1 MHFQA
6 DSLRA
11 NDTKDAKIDLLWRI
25 DVLLKTLVG
34 PLVGGFLPKLG
45 WLDLGALQEAASI
58 GKTKIDHS
66 FRVAGTVLIHATDVA
81 RTTADALS
89 QRDQPDLAW
98 HWYINCLQL
107 ADILA
112 EPEADG
118 ATRLAV
124 VCATDIQRTLFR
136 VKASAVELLRYVSS
150 HKRQD
155 KNEMNNADWHFL
167 LAPGHDHHNHKGT
180 PALLPPLPHTPSG
193 GVEARGKFDAL
204 QPQSALGSA
213 RGPRA

>member
-25 DVLLKTLVG
+25 DVLLKTLAG

-81 RTTADALS
+81 RVTADAFS
-89 QRDQPDLAW
+89 QRDQSNFAW
-98 HWYINCLQL
+98 HWYVTCLQI

-112 EPEADG
+112 DPEPNGTA
-118 ATRLAV
+118 RLAL
-124 VCATDIQRTLFR
+124 VCDP
-136 VKASAVELLRYVSS
+136 E
-150 HKRQD
+150 
-155 KNEMNNADWHFL
+155 
-167 LAPGHDHHNHKGT
+167 
-180 PALLPPLPHTPSG
+180 
-193 GVEARGKFDAL
+193 
-204 QPQSALGSA
+204 
-213 RGPRA
+213 